1 MKLVK
6 KILLRMLKLP
16 SGLRVLDNGK
26 NDMLLNEIRAE
37 NNKAKDSL
45 NRTIASLNGE
55 KDWMLTLTR
64 ERRKYQRD

>member
-26 NDMLLNEIRAE
+26 NDMLLDEIRVE